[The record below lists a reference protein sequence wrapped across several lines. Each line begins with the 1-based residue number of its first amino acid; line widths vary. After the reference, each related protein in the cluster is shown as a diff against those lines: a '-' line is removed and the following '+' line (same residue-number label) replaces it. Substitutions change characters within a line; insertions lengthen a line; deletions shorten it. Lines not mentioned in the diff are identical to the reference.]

1 MVDKNLLA
9 TLEAQSKTGKLTAS
23 STVFSIDPLSPY
35 SGLCKIEKD
44 MIIKARNEQGR
55 AKGDQVSSK
64 LMFSKDT
71 ENLQFANYLASKGLL
86 NQEQED
92 IYHSRKYGGLK
103 NRVRN

>member
-23 STVFSIDPLSPY
+23 STVFTIDPLSPY

-71 ENLQFANYLASKGLL
+71 ENLQFANYLA
-86 NQEQED
+86 
-92 IYHSRKYGGLK
+92 
-103 NRVRN
+103 